1 MYKLLVGLGN
11 PGKAYQNSRHNLGSV
26 LVEKYAK
33 LHNIKLLKKPK
44 LNAYIGQNRV
54 DLPAVVGDWNIIL
67 ALPTTF
73 MNLSGITVKKITN
86 FYKITPENIF
96 IAHDDLD
103 IGVGESK
110 IAFNQSSAG
119 HNGIKSI
126 IENLGT
132 QAFWRL
138 RIGIGH
144 PQDAIPTQDY
154 VLMPPTKKELLQ
166 INSVINEM
174 LVKIDTIFTIKPKSS

>member
-11 PGKAYQNSRHNLGSV
+11 PGKAYQNTRHNLGRV

-33 LHNIKLLKKPK
+33 LHGIKLLKKPK
-44 LNAYIGQNRV
+44 LNALIGQTR
-54 DLPAVVGDWNIIL
+54 VGDWSLIL

-73 MNLSGITVKKITN
+73 MNLSGQAVAKIAN
-86 FYKITPENIF
+86 FYKIDPENIY

-110 IAFNQSSAG
+110 IQIDRGPAG

-126 IENLGT
+126 IDHLGT

-144 PQDAIPTQDY
+144 PQDNMPTEDY
-154 VLMPPTKKELLQ
+154 VLMPPTKDEQLQ
-166 INSVINEM
+166 LNNVINEM
-174 LVKIDTIFTIKPKSS
+174 LVKIDTIFTVKLKSS